1 MSDAQ
6 DLSNSV
12 EGDVNNFFNKA
23 SKIDESPL
31 IKGFDDFFEVTDLS
45 APGVGGSSS
54 GDNPN
59 GDKTGG
65 GSFAITVNGTA
76 PTTGS
81 DGLPVYASSVSL
93 DCNPGHVILLVGGS
107 ANNSAIQS
115 DGSGGNQI
123 DHANSFSASF
133 SVADGNAFFG
143 IYGQA
148 TYKTSVV
155 NEVRVPSGNP
165 TSGSIVINT
174 SANVATT
181 FKDGWSRAS
190 DFATNSDKP
199 LVFMFPIGVVCL
211 QKDGIDRRVFVNQL
225 QSGDKN
231 INHSS
236 DADTSGS
243 SNINIGDGF
252 REITFCIN
260 GDPFTGFVDFRGI
273 KKV

>member
-1 MSDAQ
+1 MD
-6 DLSNSV
+6 DLENLSNSV
-12 EGDVNNFFNKA
+12 ERDVNNFFKKA
-23 SKIDESPL
+23 SSVDESPV
-31 IKGFDDFFEVTDLS
+31 IEGFDDFFEVTDLN
-45 APGVGGSSS
+45 PPGGVGGSSS

-81 DGLPVYASSVSL
+81 DGLPVYASTVSL

-107 ANNSAIQS
+107 ANSNAIQS

-123 DHANSFSASF
+123 DHADSFSASF
-133 SVADGNAFFG
+133 PVGNENAFFG
-143 IYGQA
+143 VYGQV
-148 TYKTSVV
+148 TYKTSLV
-155 NEVRVPSGNP
+155 NGVRVPSGEP

-174 SANVATT
+174 SANVATS
-181 FKDGWSRAS
+181 FKDEWSRAS

-211 QKDGIDRRVFVNQL
+211 QKDGINRRVFVNQL

-231 INHSS
+231 INHSNE
-236 DADTSGS
+236 ADGS
-243 SNINIGDGF
+243 INIGDGF